1 MTVRAVIVAAAC
13 VAVVVLMATG
23 ADQAIA
29 HRLQFIDPAV
39 RRGAALLTRAGDTT
53 FYLVAAA
60 GAALFYR
67 FARPDPRRFRAALF
81 AFTAIAVSG
90 VLVNLLKVA
99 LGRVRPGGPFELV
112 VGSFLGPTLA
122 DYAKSFPS
130 GHATTLGAVAAVAA
144 LLAPRWL
151 VPMALLAVAVAIS
164 RLLVGYHFA
173 SDVIAGLL
181 LGWASVELTRHV
193 FARRGWWLPGL
204 HAPPP
209 GLHGPLAR

>member
-1 MTVRAVIVAAAC
+1 MTTRAVVIAGAC
-13 VAVVVLMATG
+13 VAVVLLMATG
-23 ADQAIA
+23 ADQSIA

-39 RRGAALLTRAGDTT
+39 RRAAALLTRAGDAT
-53 FYLVAAA
+53 FYLLAAA
-60 GAALFYR
+60 AAALFYR
-67 FARPDPRRFRAALF
+67 FARPDPRRFRAAMF
-81 AFTAIAVSG
+81 AFTSIAVSG

-122 DYAKSFPS
+122 DYARSFPS
-130 GHATTLGAVAAVAA
+130 GHATTLGAVAAVTA
-144 LLAPRWL
+144 LLAPRLL

-193 FARRGWWLPGL
+193 FARRGWWQPGF
-204 HAPPP
+204 HEPA
-209 GLHGPLAR
+209 PLAR